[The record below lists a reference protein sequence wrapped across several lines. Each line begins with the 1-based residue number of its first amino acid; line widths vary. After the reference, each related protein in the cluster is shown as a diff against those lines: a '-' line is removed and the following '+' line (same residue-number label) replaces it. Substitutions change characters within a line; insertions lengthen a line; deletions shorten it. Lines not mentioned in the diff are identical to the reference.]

1 MFYWTAKN
9 NGTYLIKHRS
19 AKSILSAK
27 KDAKSYIDRELGE
40 GIATIYK
47 ISLLS
52 GEKVLPPLESM
63 WMGEFSYRLRPIMT
77 LRKDISTGFKWEVCD
92 VI

>member
-1 MFYWTAKN
+1 MFYWIAKN
-9 NGTYLIKHRS
+9 NGMHLTKYRS
-19 AKSILSAK
+19 AESLSVAK

-40 GIATIYK
+40 GIATIYE
-47 ISLLS
+47 ISLLP
-52 GEKVLPPLESM
+52 GEKILPPIESM
-63 WMGEFSYRLRPIMT
+63 RMGEFSYRLRPIVT